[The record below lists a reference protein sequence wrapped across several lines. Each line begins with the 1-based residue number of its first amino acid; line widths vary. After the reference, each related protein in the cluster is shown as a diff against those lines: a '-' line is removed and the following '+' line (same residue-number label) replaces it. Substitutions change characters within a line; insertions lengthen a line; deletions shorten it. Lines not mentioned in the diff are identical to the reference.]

1 MLISVLLPAAL
12 LARLGCLAGVDGAGL
27 ALFTGGVFGHAFLEP
42 DVLAGVPGDACKG
55 AFGVAGTAGAFT
67 KAGLVGV
74 GGMQAGEEA
83 DEDGCLV
90 GGRGVLGMA
99 AALGV
104 PAAGAG
110 DAFAVP
116 AFGVA
121 GTDCL
126 RTGVG
131 GITGFEDADGRSAT
145 ISTR

>member
-1 MLISVLLPAAL
+1 MLRSVLLPAAL
-12 LARLGCLAGVDGAGL
+12 LGRLGCLAGVDGAG
-27 ALFTGGVFGHAFLEP
+27 AVLFCSGVFGHVFLEP
-42 DVLAGVPGDACKG
+42 DVFAGVPGDACKG
-55 AFGVAGTAGAFT
+55 TFGVAGAVAAFT
-67 KAGLVGV
+67 RAGLVGV
-74 GGMQAGEEA
+74 GGMREGEEA
-83 DEDGCLV
+83 LEAGGLV
-90 GGRGVLGMA
+90 GARGVLGMA

-110 DAFAVP
+110 EAFAVP